1 VLLLDT
7 GVLLASLDRHEPLH
21 DACRGLVESA
31 TEAVAVPS
39 PALCELD
46 HLLHQRIGPAA
57 MAAFLSRVRSG
68 ELDVAATEPGD
79 MDRVIELMERYED
92 LDVGYVDAAIL
103 AIVERLGEPKLAT
116 LDRKHFGAMRPRH
129 VESLELLPG

>member
-1 VLLLDT
+1 MLLLDT
-7 GVLLASLDRHEPLH
+7 GVVLASIDRHEPLH
-21 DACRGLVESA
+21 DVCRELIGSA
-31 TEAVAVPS
+31 NEAVAVPS

-57 MAAFLSRVRSG
+57 MPRFLSRVRAG
-68 ELDVAATEPGD
+68 ELDVAMTETAD
-79 MDRVIELMERYED
+79 LDRVIEVMERYAD

-129 VESLELLPG
+129 VDALELLPA